1 MEFMVKVCTRDL
13 CLVAF
18 AEFRV
23 RQIDFFGTVD
33 FTFTFP
39 GYGQTRRF
47 ECARILKLEE
57 GMDKK
62 IAGLLG
68 AVAGL
73 ATAGAAQAAIEP
85 APNASQA
92 LHASSYADLL
102 TPVSN
107 AVEAL
112 KADNAAREQNIKLA
126 QAYYGYSYPSP
137 PPAYGYY
144 PYYHHHH
151 HHNQY
156 GHYRRDH
163 HHHHNGAYIGI
174 PGVGGV
180 VVNGR

>member
-1 MEFMVKVCTRDL
+1 
-13 CLVAF
+13 
-18 AEFRV
+18 
-23 RQIDFFGTVD
+23 
-33 FTFTFP
+33 
-39 GYGQTRRF
+39 
-47 ECARILKLEE
+47 
-57 GMDKK
+57 MDKK

-85 APNASQA
+85 APNASEA
-92 LHASSYADLL
+92 LHVSSYADLL
-102 TPVSN
+102 TPVPN

-126 QAYYGYSYPSP
+126 QAYYGYSYPPP

-151 HHNQY
+151 HHHHHNHY
-156 GHYRRDH
+156 GYNRHDH
-163 HHHHNGAYIGI
+163 HHHHNSAYIGI

-180 VVNGR
+180 VVGR